1 MDKKKNH
8 FVSTQPKG
16 PKFHESKRKVQ
27 RDYLDEKPHQKV
39 DPMKKAQ
46 RVIKSKP
53 KIAPRSTE
61 KFNAYVDRIQEKKWN
76 EIA

>member
-1 MDKKKNH
+1 
-8 FVSTQPKG
+8 
-16 PKFHESKRKVQ
+16 
-27 RDYLDEKPHQKV
+27 LDEKPHRKV

-76 EIA
+76 EIASLEQQFID